1 MKKLSKI
8 IATLL
13 SVLLS
18 VTAFAACGGDN
29 KKDKKNTE
37 KDIEISFW
45 IGGFGEQ
52 FMDDIIAGFNSKYPD
67 YNAYKTSE
75 RNAVTLVNSLKLGQN
90 DTTDIYLNQT
100 DAFINY
106 QDMFMD
112 LSEIANEKID
122 GEDKS
127 IAEKYDSSLYKSLK
141 YPDGSL
147 KMLGWAGS
155 IAGIM
160 YNGDIIDGT
169 AYSVPKTTEQLR
181 RLTLR
186 LKDDKRYNLNSFTPF
201 VSFDNGGYYVYLV
214 KAWMAQYAGLDYYQ
228 DNWLQLKN
236 EAGEAPSKDVY
247 LSENDGKKQALEV
260 LTQIFRNDT
269 LLYGSNSF
277 VKDTAQTKFVQG
289 NAAMMV
295 NGTWMFNEAQ
305 ASGSKSK
312 NFKMMRTPVISA
324 IIDKCT
330 TIEDDEE
337 LAAVVTAVDNVLD
350 NGAAVSLTGDGY
362 DVNQADWDRIFA
374 ARKLIY
380 HNGSEHALIVNKYTN
395 AKEGVKKFIQ
405 YYYSDEGLAKFINA
419 THAQANAYVTNGSS
433 VNYSGWTDYE
443 KQLYAE
449 SDRYTYVTDGNARSA
464 MFANNVMRVYGT
476 LNVVLDMSAGGDPK
490 SATQLWSDFNSDV
503 NKNWATWLKNAGY

>member
-1 MKKLSKI
+1 MKRSSKI
-8 IATLL
+8 IATIL

-18 VTAFAACGGDN
+18 VSVFAACGGNKDN
-29 KKDKKNTE
+29 NKKNTE
-37 KDIEISFW
+37 NDIEISFW
-45 IGGFGEQ
+45 IAGFGEQ
-52 FMDDIIAGFNSKYPD
+52 FIDDIIAGFNKKYPD
-67 YNAYKTSE
+67 YNAYKTAE
-75 RNAVTLVNSLKLGQN
+75 RNAVTLVNSLKLGKN
-90 DTTDIYLNQT
+90 DTTDIYFNQT
-100 DAFINY
+100 NAFMNY

-112 LSEIANEKID
+112 LDDIVNGKIE

-127 IAEKYDSSLYKSLK
+127 IAEKYDPSLYSSLKFQ
-141 YPDGSL
+141 DGSI

-169 AYSVPKTTEQLR
+169 TYTVPKTTEQLR

-186 LKDDKRYNLNSFTPF
+186 LKDDKRYSLNSFTPF
-201 VSFDNGGYYVYLV
+201 VSFDNGGYYEYLV
-214 KAWMAQYAGLDYYQ
+214 KAWMAQYSGLDYYQ
-228 DNWLQLKN
+228 NNWLQLKN
-236 EAGEAPSKDVY
+236 EAGETPSKDVY
-247 LSENDGKKQALEV
+247 LSETDGKKQALEV
-260 LTQIFRNDT
+260 LTQIFKNDT

-295 NGTWMFNEAQ
+295 NGIWMFNEAQ

-324 IIDKCT
+324 IIDKCPS
-330 TIEDDEE
+330 IEDDEE

-350 NGAAVSLTGDGY
+350 NGAAVSLTGEGY
-362 DVNQADWDRIFA
+362 EVNQADWDRIFA

-395 AKEGVKKFIQ
+395 AKEGVKKFLQ

-419 THAQANAYVTNGSS
+419 THAQVNAYITNDSS
-433 VNYSGWTDYE
+433 VNFNGWTDYE
-443 KQLYAE
+443 KQLYGE
-449 SDRYTYVTDGNARSA
+449 SNRYTYVTDGNARSA
-464 MFANNVMRVYGT
+464 MFSNNVMKVYGS
-476 LNVVLDMSAGGDPK
+476 LNVVLDMSSGGNPK
-490 SATQLWSDFNSDV
+490 SATQLWSDFNSNV
-503 NKNWATWLKNAGY
+503 NKNWDTWLRNAGY